1 MIEKAPICKN
11 TRIEDQSATSV
22 DRRIVI
28 ENGIPGSELV
38 QGNFMRV
45 RQCDDINQKSK
56 KQAIFDNIK
65 PESIF
70 DLEFVQTWSKKK
82 GFVRFSAINA
92 EKSSEVEYAF
102 LVAEFK
108 NNKKRSEKSYTM
120 IAMMG
125 PIEEVETLN
134 LPEFNFKDY
143 YPQKE

>member
-1 MIEKAPICKN
+1 MIEKETAK
-11 TRIEDQSATSV
+11 TSV

-28 ENGIPGSELV
+28 ENSIPGSELV

-45 RQCDDINQKSK
+45 RQCDDINQTSK
-56 KQAIFDNIK
+56 KQTIFDNIK

-70 DLEFVQTWSKKK
+70 DLEFVQKYSKKK

-92 EKSSEVEYAF
+92 EKSSEVEYVF

-108 NNKKRSEKSYTM
+108 KKYKM

-125 PIEEVETLN
+125 PLEEVETLG
-134 LPEFNFKDY
+134 LPEFKFLDYFPKD
-143 YPQKE
+143 KE